1 MKIKD
6 SVAFV
11 TGSNRGI
18 GKSYIAALLKGGAIK
33 VYAGIRDVGG
43 FGAIAAELPEE
54 YRDKIEPVA
63 IDITNE
69 KLIQSAVAQAGD
81 VTLLI
86 NNAGIASFA
95 GLISADNLD
104 AARQEM
110 EVNYFG
116 TLRVT
121 RAFAPV
127 LKKNGGGALVNV
139 LTVASL
145 GCFPVLGSYSASK
158 AALHSLTQGIRAE
171 LAAQGTQ
178 VFGVFPGPIE
188 TDMAKNFDMEK
199 SSPDLI
205 AEGTLSAIEK
215 GEEDIFIDPMAVQFR
230 KDYFSDPKALE
241 AQLANYLPV
250 ASS

>member
-18 GKSYIAALLKGGAIK
+18 GKSYIAALLKGGAKK
-33 VYAGIRDVGG
+33 VYAGMRDVGE
-43 FGAIAAELPEE
+43 FSAIAAEWPEE
-54 YRDKIEPVA
+54 HRGKVEP
-63 IDITNE
+63 INLDITNE
-69 KLIQSAVAQAGD
+69 GHIRSALTKAGD

-86 NNAGIASFA
+86 NNAGIANFA

-104 AARQEM
+104 SARQEM

-121 RAFAPV
+121 RAFAPI

-158 AALHSLTQGIRAE
+158 AALHSLTQGVRAE

-178 VFGVFPGPIE
+178 VFGVYPGPIE
-188 TDMAKNFDMEK
+188 TDMAKDFDMEK

-205 AEGTLSAIEK
+205 AEGTLRAIEK

-230 KDYFSDPKALE
+230 KDYFADAKAQE
-241 AQLANYLPV
+241 KELAAFLPV

>member
-6 SVAFV
+6 SVIFV

-18 GKSYIAALLKGGAIK
+18 GKSYVKALLSHGAKK
-33 VYAGIRDVGG
+33 VYAGMRDI
-43 FGAIAAELPEE
+43 GAFNQIASEWPEE
-54 YRDKIEPVA
+54 HRGKVKPVI

-69 KLIQSAVAQAGD
+69 GHIRSAVAQAGD
-81 VTLLI
+81 VDLLI
-86 NNAGIASFA
+86 NNAGIANFT
-95 GLISADNLD
+95 GLIAADNLD
-104 AARQEM
+104 SARQEM

-116 TLRVT
+116 TLKVS

-139 LTVASL
+139 LSVASL
-145 GCFPVLGSYSASK
+145 GNFPVLGSYSASK

-188 TDMAKNFDMEK
+188 TDMAKDFDMEK

-205 AEGTLSAIEK
+205 AEGTLKAIEQ

-230 KDYFSDPKALE
+230 QDYFDDPKALE
-241 AQLANYLPV
+241 TQLSNFHPG
-250 ASS
+250 

>member
-18 GKSYIAALLKGGAIK
+18 GKSYVAALLKGGARKI
-33 VYAGIRDVGG
+33 YAGMRDVEV
-43 FGAIAAELPEE
+43 FSKIASEWPEE
-54 YRDKIEPVA
+54 HRGKVVPVNL
-63 IDITNE
+63 DITNE
-69 KLIQSAVAQAGD
+69 GHIRSAVTKMED
-81 VTLLI
+81 VNLLI
-86 NNAGIASFA
+86 NNAGIANFT
-95 GLISADNLD
+95 GLISADNMD
-104 AARQEM
+104 SARQEM

-127 LKKNGGGALVNV
+127 LKRNGGGALVNI
-139 LTVASL
+139 LSVASL
-145 GCFPVLGSYSASK
+145 GSFPVLGSYSASK

-178 VFGVFPGPIE
+178 VFGVYPGPIE
-188 TDMAKNFDMEK
+188 TDMAKDFDMEK

-230 KDYFSDPKALE
+230 KDYFTDPKALE
-241 AQLANYLPV
+241 EQLSTFLPV
-250 ASS
+250 ANS

>member
-6 SVAFV
+6 SVVLV

-18 GKSYIAALLKGGAIK
+18 GKSYIAALLASGAKK
-33 VYAGIRDVGG
+33 VYAGMRDA
-43 FGAIAAELPEE
+43 GAFSTLAAEWPEE
-54 YRDKIEPVA
+54 HRAKVEPVVL
-63 IDITNE
+63 DITNE
-69 KLIQSAVAQAGD
+69 GHIRSAVAKAGD

-86 NNAGIASFA
+86 NNAGIANFT
-95 GLISADNLD
+95 GLIAAENLD
-104 AARQEM
+104 SARQEM

-121 RAFAPV
+121 RAFAPI
-127 LKKNGGGALVNV
+127 LKKNGGGALVNI

-145 GCFPVLGSYSASK
+145 GNFPVLGSYSASK
-158 AALHSLTQGIRAE
+158 AALHSMTQGIRAE
-171 LAAQGTQ
+171 LAEQGTR

-188 TDMAKNFDMEK
+188 TDMAKDFDMEK
-199 SSPDLI
+199 SSPDMI
-205 AEGTLSAIEK
+205 AEGTLKAIEQ

-230 KDYFSDPKALE
+230 KDYFADAKAQE
-241 AQLANYLPV
+241 KQLAAFLPV

>member
-6 SVAFV
+6 SIVFV
-11 TGSNRGI
+11 TGTNRGI
-18 GKSYIAALLKGGAIK
+18 GKSYVKALLNHGVKK
-33 VYAGIRDVGG
+33 VYAGMRDVGA
-43 FGAIAAELPEE
+43 F
-54 YRDKIEPVA
+54 DKIASEWPKEHRGKVEPVA

-69 KLIQSAVAQAGD
+69 GHIRSAVTKTGD

-86 NNAGIASFA
+86 NNAGIANFT
-95 GLISADNLD
+95 GFISADNLD
-104 AARQEM
+104 SARQEM

-127 LKKNGGGALVNV
+127 LKKNGGGALVNI
-139 LTVASL
+139 LSVASL
-145 GCFPVLGSYSASK
+145 GNFPVLGSYSASK

-171 LAAQGTQ
+171 LAAQGTL

-188 TDMAKNFDMEK
+188 TDMAKDFDMGK
-199 SSPDLI
+199 SSPDSI
-205 AEGTLSAIEK
+205 AEGTLKAIEQ

-230 KDYFSDPKALE
+230 KDYFADPKALE
-241 AQLANYLPV
+241 AQLSTFHPG
-250 ASS
+250 

>member
-6 SVAFV
+6 SIAFV

-18 GKSYIAALLKGGAIK
+18 GKSYITALLNQGAKK
-33 VYAGIRDVGG
+33 VYAGMRNI
-43 FGAIAAELPEE
+43 GAFSTISAEWQQEH
-54 YRDKIEPVA
+54 RGKVEPVV

-69 KLIQSAVAQAGD
+69 GHIRSAVTKAGD

-86 NNAGIASFA
+86 NNAGIANFT

-104 AARQEM
+104 FARQEM

-121 RAFAPV
+121 RAFAPII
-127 LKKNGGGALVNV
+127 KKNGGGALVNI
-139 LTVASL
+139 LSVASL
-145 GCFPVLGSYSASK
+145 GNFPVLGSYSASK

-199 SSPDLI
+199 SSPELI
-205 AEGTLSAIEK
+205 AEGTLRAIEQ
-215 GEEDIFIDPMAVQFR
+215 GEEDVFIDPMAVQFR
-230 KDYFSDPKALE
+230 KDYFADPKELE
-241 AQLANYLPV
+241 AQLANFLPV

>member
-18 GKSYIAALLKGGAIK
+18 GKSYVKALLNRGAKK
-33 VYAGIRDVGG
+33 VYAGMRDI
-43 FGAIAAELPEE
+43 GAF
-54 YRDKIEPVA
+54 DKIASEWTEQHRGKVVPVA

-69 KLIQSAVAQAGD
+69 GHIRSAVTKVGD

-86 NNAGIASFA
+86 NNAGIANFA
-95 GLISADNLD
+95 GLIAADNLD
-104 AARQEM
+104 SARQEM

-127 LKKNGGGALVNV
+127 LKKNGGGALVNI
-139 LTVASL
+139 LSVASL
-145 GCFPVLGSYSASK
+145 GNFPVLGSYSASK
-158 AALHSLTQGIRAE
+158 AALHSLTQGVRAE

-188 TDMAKNFDMEK
+188 TDMAKDFDMEK

-205 AEGTLSAIEK
+205 AEGTLKAIEQ
-215 GEEDIFIDPMAVQFR
+215 GEEDIFIDPMAIQFR
-230 KDYFSDPKALE
+230 QDYFSDSKALE
-241 AQLANYLPV
+241 AQL
-250 ASS
+250 SSFHPG